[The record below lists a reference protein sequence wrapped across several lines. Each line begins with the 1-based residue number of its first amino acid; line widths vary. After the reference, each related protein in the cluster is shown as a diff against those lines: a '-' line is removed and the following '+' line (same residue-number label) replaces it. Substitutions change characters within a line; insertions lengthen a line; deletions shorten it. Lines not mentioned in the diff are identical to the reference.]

1 MDSYLTKKQVIVIT
15 ARSATSLWRDVREGR
30 FPAPRQLGPLRI
42 GWLRSEIEN
51 WLNGRPL
58 ASTKSN

>member
-1 MDSYLTKKQVIVIT
+1 MDSYLTKKQVIAIS
-15 ARSATSLWRDVREGR
+15 ARSSTSLWRDVKQGR

-51 WLNGRPL
+51 WLTSRPL
-58 ASTKSN
+58 ASD